1 MLVVAVILQKSL
13 KFTIFPP
20 IFQKLKSFNNFYIL
34 DLYLSHCH
42 CSPRLM
48 KYWPLNWS
56 HSGPLF
62 MPFPWL
68 KHYYSSPSTVFSC
81 LASYSFLPLFCHTD
95 LLQCLECGMLFST
108 LRVWYMLFS
117 FGIFAPFALLLRPL
131 IVVWLFP
138 SFFFFI

>member
-34 DLYLSHCH
+34 DLYLSQCH

-62 MPFPWL
+62 MPFP
-68 KHYYSSPSTVFSC
+68 
-81 LASYSFLPLFCHTD
+81 
-95 LLQCLECGMLFST
+95 
-108 LRVWYMLFS
+108 
-117 FGIFAPFALLLRPL
+117 
-131 IVVWLFP
+131 
-138 SFFFFI
+138 